1 MWLIPTEVLTL
12 GAIMPPVCVS
22 IDLEMTSAR
31 PEGQEVIEIAA
42 IKFRG
47 DRVLDSWS
55 TLIRPNTEVPYN
67 IQVLT
72 GIDPAML
79 TRAPKLG
86 DVAGRLKSFVGSH
99 PLVAHSVGV
108 DVGCLKRQ
116 GVVLDNPQFDTFEL
130 ASILLPQMGSYSL
143 ASLAAHFG
151 IDFPQQHR
159 ANHDALVTKALFL
172 KLVDLANDLELGL
185 IQEINRLLVDR
196 NWSLAEIFSEIEAE
210 KSRFAFGSSIRQ
222 ALAAKGGFDDTDL
235 ELLLAPD
242 RREDALRPVRD
253 KKLVDVAPLEA
264 MLAPGGLFASK
275 LPGYE
280 YREPQVQMLRAVTD
294 ALNGDKRLVVEAGT
308 GTGKSVAYLV
318 PAIYYATANNERV
331 VISTNTIN
339 LQDQLIQKD
348 LPDLQAVL
356 PVRFKAT
363 VVKGRSNYL
372 CLQRLATLRKRL
384 DLSLSETLGLIK
396 ILVWLPTTATGDL
409 NELNLTDAE
418 RGVWSKV
425 YAHPDM
431 CTPNSCKYARSGRCF
446 LYRARTRAE
455 ASHIVV
461 VNHALL
467 LSDVVSDSKVLPPY
481 QFLIIDEAHHLEDQA
496 TDQLGF
502 AILQREILSFFDELA
517 PSTGGE
523 RRGGLLGELPAHFR
537 TSTCPPELRGR
548 AEQLARDAILHV
560 ASSRV
565 GLESFFQAVTIFMSQ
580 RPVDNRG
587 YEQRAR
593 LTTSARVQPAW
604 EGVEVGWESLEL
616 WLIPL
621 QESLTQLQSL
631 LEGLESYGL
640 LEWEELMAQL
650 GSLVTF
656 NDRLRS
662 EGNALVSN
670 PSKDQIYWVTVTAAG
685 ETSLHSA
692 PLDVAP
698 LLQSELYEEKRAVI
712 LTSATIT
719 TAGKF
724 DYLKRRL
731 GLDDAEEVSVGSPFD
746 YARSTLIAIPSDMP
760 EPEQPKYHLAL
771 HQALLRV
778 CSATRG
784 RTLVLFTSHTQL
796 RAAYTAIHAPLARE
810 GILVLGHGVD
820 GAPRR
825 QLLNTFK
832 TNPRTVLLGAASFW
846 EGIDVVG
853 DALSV
858 LVITRLPFSVPTDP
872 VIAARSELFEDPF
885 REYSLPQAILK
896 FRQGFG
902 RLIRSQ
908 TDRGVFVILDRRVQ
922 SKGYGSQILKSLPKC
937 TVKSPTLADLP
948 IVATEWLGV
957 ERLGLVVP

>member
-1 MWLIPTEVLTL
+1 
-12 GAIMPPVCVS
+12 MPPVCVS

-31 PEGQEVIEIAA
+31 PENQEVIEIAVV
-42 IKFRG
+42 KFRG
-47 DRVLDSWS
+47 EQVLDSWS
-55 TLIRPNTEVPYN
+55 TLIRPNASLPYN
-67 IQVLT
+67 VQVLT
-72 GIDPAML
+72 GIDPLML
-79 TRAPKLG
+79 TQAPVLG
-86 DVAGRLKSFVGSH
+86 DVARHLKSFVGSH
-99 PLVAHSVGV
+99 PLVAHSVGT
-108 DVGCLKRQ
+108 DVACLKRQ
-116 GVVLDNPQFDTFEL
+116 GVILDNPQFDTFEL
-130 ASILLPQMGSYSL
+130 ASILLPQMASYGL
-143 ASLAAHFG
+143 ASLADHFA

-159 ANHDALVTKALFL
+159 ANHDSLVTKTLFL
-172 KLVDLANDLELGL
+172 KLLELANDLELGL
-185 IQEINRLLVDR
+185 VQEINRLLVDR
-196 NWSLAEIFSEIEAE
+196 NWALAEIFREIEVE
-210 KSRFAFGSSIRQ
+210 KSRFALGASIRQ
-222 ALAAKGGFDDTDL
+222 VLAAKAGFDPTDL
-235 ELLLAPD
+235 ELMLAPD
-242 RREDALRPVRD
+242 RREEPLRPARD
-253 KKLVDVAPLEA
+253 KKVVDVAALEA

-275 LPGYE
+275 LAGYE
-280 YREPQVQMLRAVTD
+280 HRQVQVDMLRAVSD

-348 LPDLQAVL
+348 LPDLLAVL
-356 PVRFKAT
+356 PVKFKAT

-372 CLQRLATLRKRL
+372 CLQRLATLRKRV
-384 DLSLSETLGLIK
+384 DLSISETLALIK
-396 ILVWLPTTATGDL
+396 ILIWLPTTATGDL
-409 NELNLTDAE
+409 NELNLSEAE
-418 RGVWSKV
+418 RGVWGKV
-425 YAHPDM
+425 FAHPDI
-431 CTPNSCKYARSGRCF
+431 CTPNSCKYARVGRCF

-467 LSDVVSDSKVLPPY
+467 LSDAAADSKVLPPY

-517 PSTGGE
+517 PATGND
-523 RRGGLLGELPAHFR
+523 RRGGMLGELPAHFR
-537 TSTCPPELRGR
+537 TSTCPPEIRGR
-548 AEQLARDAILHV
+548 AEQIARDGADLV
-560 ASSRV
+560 SASRV
-565 GLESFFQAVTIFMSQ
+565 ALESFFQAVATFMSQ

-593 LTTSARVQPAW
+593 LTSAARIQPAW
-604 EGVEVGWESLEL
+604 EDVEQSWESLEL
-616 WLIPL
+616 RLIPL
-621 QESLTQLQSL
+621 QESLTQLESL
-631 LEGLESYGL
+631 LKGLESYGL
-640 LEWEELMAQL
+640 LEWEELMTQL
-650 GSLVTF
+650 GSLLTF
-656 NDRLRS
+656 NQRLRS

-670 PSKDQIYWVTVTAAG
+670 PSKDQIYWVTVTSAG

-698 LLQSELYEEKRAVI
+698 LLQRDLYDEKRSVI

-724 DYLKRRL
+724 DYLKHRL
-731 GLDDAEEVSVGSPFD
+731 GLDDADEISVGSPFD
-746 YARSTLIAIPSDMP
+746 YQRSTLVLIPSDMP
-760 EPEQPKYHLAL
+760 EPEQPKYHQAL
-771 HQALLRV
+771 HQALLRL
-778 CSATRG
+778 CSATHG
-784 RTLVLFTSHTQL
+784 RALVLFTSHTQL
-796 RAAYTAIHAPLARE
+796 RSAYTAIHGPLARE

-832 TNPRTVLLGAASFW
+832 SNPRTVLLGAASFW

-872 VIAARSELFEDPF
+872 VIAARSELFDDPF
-885 REYSLPQAILK
+885 RDYSLPQAILK

-908 TDRGVFVILDRRVQ
+908 SDRGVFVILDRRVQ

-937 TVKSPTLADLP
+937 TMKSPPLAELANF
-948 IVATEWLGV
+948 ATDWLGSSQP
-957 ERLGLVVP
+957 EAIEP